1 MFLDEP
7 YLLYLNVDFVLTRFA
22 QFFLCPLFTESATER
37 EVNAVNSE
45 HEKNI
50 PNDSWRLDQ
59 LEKSTAKKDHAFN
72 KFGTGTENLP
82 YLFKPNFLVMEFTGF
97 SWNL

>member
-1 MFLDEP
+1 MKNMKSNLVHV
-7 YLLYLNVDFVLTRFA
+7 LKHIFVLIRFA
-22 QFFLCPLFTESATER
+22 QFFLCPLFTETATER

-72 KFGTGTENLP
+72 KFGTG
-82 YLFKPNFLVMEFTGF
+82 KVVMC
-97 SWNL
+97 

>member
-1 MFLDEP
+1 
-7 YLLYLNVDFVLTRFA
+7 
-22 QFFLCPLFTESATER
+22 
-37 EVNAVNSE
+37 VNAVNSE

-59 LEKSTAKKDHAFN
+59 LEKSTAKKGHAFN
-72 KFGTGTENLP
+72 VFGTGTGKLS
-82 YLFKPNFLVMEFTGF
+82 YLFKPNFLVMEFVLF

>member
-1 MFLDEP
+1 M
-7 YLLYLNVDFVLTRFA
+7 
-22 QFFLCPLFTESATER
+22 
-37 EVNAVNSE
+37 NSE

-72 KFGTGTENLP
+72 KFGTGKLNISFQSFQTTAVVE
-82 YLFKPNFLVMEFTGF
+82 G
-97 SWNL
+97 